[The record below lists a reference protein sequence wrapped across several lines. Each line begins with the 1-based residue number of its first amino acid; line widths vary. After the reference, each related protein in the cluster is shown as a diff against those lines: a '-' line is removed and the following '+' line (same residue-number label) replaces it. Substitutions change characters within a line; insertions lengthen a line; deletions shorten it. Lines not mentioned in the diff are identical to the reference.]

1 MADSFEELLN
11 TPVDSISPPT
21 EEELR
26 TKALVESITAAPVRQ
41 GILPFL
47 DRGLGTIIS
56 GAPSGAS
63 YLQEGLGKAS
73 SFLGFPEL
81 SADFYGDA
89 VNSSEAGKELR
100 GGGFFGAGVSPFVNE
115 QILRNPPEEETF
127 FTGLKVPTPGEMQ
140 DTNLL
145 MDLENMKFSGG
156 PQTSESLRKAN
167 IQNPITTKLMNE
179 AARED
184 IDKLLQSSTPQTY
197 DAFMEENKM
206 GMAPPVGD
214 PAAVRAIEKAE
225 AKKTIE
231 DEAALNRR
239 EKALGDTNSGSAED
253 LFSSAMEDFMTDVRG
268 TGPASPEA
276 KTIDDYKKKFAEAT
290 GIDVSGKVD
299 KSSALMAMG
308 LSLMQNKAGKGFNVG
323 KMLSAVGEA
332 GEKALPALN
341 KAKQTARQGVLA
353 AGKYALQMESSD
365 EAKRNAASEKAMD
378 RGKYWVYKKGKPG
391 AEFSSFDEGEFVDLN
406 KYELNKLI
414 SNPEFDNQFEFIK
427 DSDRFDILKVRA
439 DASDIELGDEWAS
452 AGYKPYSLIG
462 GDIANVPSELL
473 VNAVLRDPNYKGK
486 VTGNVAKIGEKAETI
501 INRFISYQNAINRD
515 VERFQKIG
523 NYVDSGISIPKQVS
537 SKITQFF
544 RSIGFTP
551 EEGMPSDIASA
562 QQALKNF
569 SIDNATMI
577 LKESGKTL
585 SDADRKLVDERV
597 GKISFTNADPKLLHN
612 QIADIYDFIVTKS
625 QQNLDLA
632 VKTLDRDFGIKVVA
646 PPDVPTQE
654 ELDFI
659 NQQRKAR
666 GQAPRK
672 MEEYQ

>member
-1 MADSFEELLN
+1 MAELTPFEKLYLTPADSILPPTKEELLN
-11 TPVDSISPPT
+11 
-21 EEELR
+21 R
-26 TKALVESITAAPVRQ
+26 AKAESATAAPIRQ

-73 SFLGFPEL
+73 SFLGFPEI
-81 SADFYGDA
+81 SSDFYEDA
-89 VNSSEAGKELR
+89 VKASEAGKELR
-100 GGGFFGAGVSPFVNE
+100 GGGFFGAGVNPLINE
-115 QILRNPPEEETF
+115 KLLGNLPEEETF
-127 FTGLKVPTPGEMQ
+127 FTGLKVPSPGEMQ

-145 MDLENMKFSGG
+145 
-156 PQTSESLRKAN
+156 
-167 IQNPITTKLMNE
+167 QNPITSKLMNE

-184 IDKLLQSSTPQTY
+184 IDKLLQGSTPQTY
-197 DAFMEENKM
+197 DAFIEENKM
-206 GMAPPVGD
+206 GMAPPVGN
-214 PAAVRAIEKAE
+214 PAAVREIEKVE
-225 AKKTIE
+225 AKKAID

-239 EKALGDTNSGSAED
+239 EKALGDTNSGSTED
-253 LFSSAMEDFMTDVRG
+253 LFASAMEDFMTGVRG
-268 TGPASPEA
+268 AGPDTPEQ
-276 KTIDDYKKKFAEAT
+276 KTIDDYKKDFSKAT

-299 KSSALMAMG
+299 KSSALIAMG
-308 LSLMQNKAGKGFNVG
+308 LSLMQNTAGSDFNAGKW
-323 KMLSAVGEA
+323 LRSVGEA

-365 EAKRNAASEKAMD
+365 EAKRNIASEKAMD

-462 GDIANVPSELL
+462 GDIKNVPSELL

-515 VERFQKIG
+515 VERFKKIG

-562 QQALKNF
+562 QQSLKNF

-654 ELDFI
+654 ELDLI

>member
-1 MADSFEELLN
+1 MAELTPFEKLLN

-115 QILRNPPEEETF
+115 QILGSSPEEKTF
-127 FTGLKVPTPGEMQ
+127 FTGLKVPSPGEMQ

-145 MDLENMKFSGG
+145 
-156 PQTSESLRKAN
+156 
-167 IQNPITTKLMNE
+167 QNPITAKLMNE

-365 EAKRNAASEKAMD
+365 ESKRNIASEKAMD

-414 SNPEFDNQFEFIK
+414 SNPEFDNQFEFI
-427 DSDRFDILKVRA
+427 SGADRLGILKTRA
-439 DASDIELGDEWAS
+439 EGTDYGKEWDSKGHKAH
-452 AGYKPYSLIG
+452 SLIG
-462 GDIANVPSELL
+462 GDPSKTSPLL
-473 VNAVLRDPNYKGK
+473 TVLAVSRDANYKGPK
-486 VTGNVAKIGEKAETI
+486 SQGGFPLLLGTSAETLK
-501 INRFISYQNAINRD
+501 NNFIRYQDNLNNGSK
-515 VERFQKIG
+515 RFQTLLNAVNQG
-523 NYVDSGISIPKQVS
+523 VSIPEQ
-537 SKITQFF
+537 IGAGINTAI
-544 RSIGFTP
+544 RALGFTGG
-551 EEGMPSDIASA
+551 EVSDITEAKRILGNIA
-562 QQALKNF
+562 
-569 SIDNATMI
+569 IDEAILI
-577 LKESGKTL
+577 LKETGKTL
-585 SDADRKLVDERV
+585 SDNDRKRVEKRV
-597 GKISFTNADPKLLHN
+597 GEIDWSSADAV
-612 QIADIYDFIVTKS
+612 QIKKQIKEIYELVILNPQKD
-625 QQNLDLA
+625 LDLA
-632 VKTLDRDFGIKVVA
+632 VNNLQTNFGITISPA
-646 PPDVPTQE
+646 DQPITEE

-659 NQQRKAR
+659 NQQRIAK
-666 GQAPRK
+666 GLKPRK

>member
-1 MADSFEELLN
+1 MAEALSFEELLN
-11 TPVDSISPPT
+11 QRVDSISPPT
-21 EEELR
+21 KEELLNR
-26 TKALVESITAAPVRQ
+26 ALAESATAAPIRQ

-47 DRGLGTIIS
+47 DRGLGTVIS

-73 SFLGFPEL
+73 SFLGFPEI
-81 SADFYGDA
+81 SSGFYEDA

-100 GGGFFGAGVSPFVNE
+100 EGGFFGAGVSPFVNE
-115 QILRNPPEEETF
+115 QILGSSPEEETL
-127 FTGLKVPTPGEMQ
+127 FTGDTVPTPGEMQ

-145 MDLENMKFSGG
+145 
-156 PQTSESLRKAN
+156 
-167 IQNPITTKLMNE
+167 QNPITAKLMNE

-214 PAAVRAIEKAE
+214 PAAVRTIEKAE
-225 AKKTIE
+225 AKKAIS

-276 KTIDDYKKKFAEAT
+276 KTIEDYKKKFSEAT

-299 KSSALMAMG
+299 KSSALIAMG
-308 LSLMQNKAGKGFNVG
+308 LSLLQNTAGSDFNAGKWL
-323 KMLSAVGEA
+323 KSVGEA

-414 SNPEFDNQFEFIK
+414 SNPEFDNQFEFI
-427 DSDRFDILKVRA
+427 SGADRLGILKTRA
-439 DASDIELGDEWAS
+439 EGTDYGKEWDSKGHKAH
-452 AGYKPYSLIG
+452 SLIG
-462 GDIANVPSELL
+462 GDPSKTSPLLTVLAVSRDANYEGPKSQGGFPLL
-473 VNAVLRDPNYKGK
+473 LGTSAETLKNNFIRYQDNLNNGSKRFQTLLNAVNQG
-486 VTGNVAKIGEKAETI
+486 V
-501 INRFISYQNAINRD
+501 
-515 VERFQKIG
+515 
-523 NYVDSGISIPKQVS
+523 SIPEQ
-537 SKITQFF
+537 IGAGINTAI
-544 RSIGFTP
+544 RALGFTGG
-551 EEGMPSDIASA
+551 EVSDITEAKRILGNIA
-562 QQALKNF
+562 
-569 SIDNATMI
+569 IDEAILI
-577 LKESGKTL
+577 LKETGKTL
-585 SDADRKLVDERV
+585 SDNDRKRVEKRV
-597 GKISFTNADPKLLHN
+597 GEIDWSSADAV
-612 QIADIYDFIVTKS
+612 QIKKQIKEIYELVILNPQKD
-625 QQNLDLA
+625 LDLA
-632 VKTLDRDFGIKVVA
+632 VNNLQTNFGITISPA
-646 PPDVPTQE
+646 DQPITEE

-659 NQQRKAR
+659 NQQRIAK
-666 GQAPRK
+666 GLKPRK

>member
-89 VNSSEAGKELR
+89 VNSSETGKELR

-115 QILRNPPEEETF
+115 QILGNPPKEEKF
-127 FTGLKVPTPGEMQ
+127 FTGGTQYQTKVPTPGEMQ

-145 MDLENMKFSGG
+145 
-156 PQTSESLRKAN
+156 
-167 IQNPITTKLMNE
+167 QNPITAKLMNE

-214 PAAVRAIEKAE
+214 PAAVRTIEKAE
-225 AKKTIE
+225 AKKAIS

-239 EKALGDTNSGSAED
+239 EKALGDTNSGSTED
-253 LFSSAMEDFMTDVRG
+253 LFASAMEDFMTDARG
-268 TGPASPEA
+268 AGPDTPEQ
-276 KTIDDYKKKFAEAT
+276 KTIDDYKRKFAEAT

-299 KSSALMAMG
+299 KSAALMAMG
-308 LSLMQNKAGKGFNVG
+308 LSLMQNTAGSDFNAGKW
-323 KMLSAVGEA
+323 LRSVGEA

-414 SNPEFDNQFEFIK
+414 SNPEFDNQFEFI
-427 DSDRFDILKVRA
+427 SGADRLGILKTRA
-439 DASDIELGDEWAS
+439 EGTDYGKEWDSKGHKAH
-452 AGYKPYSLIG
+452 SLIG
-462 GDIANVPSELL
+462 GDPSKTSPLL
-473 VNAVLRDPNYKGK
+473 TVLAVSRDANYKGPK
-486 VTGNVAKIGEKAETI
+486 SQGGFPLLLGTSAETLK
-501 INRFISYQNAINRD
+501 NNFIRYQDNLNNGSK
-515 VERFQKIG
+515 RFQTLLNAVNQG
-523 NYVDSGISIPKQVS
+523 VSIPEQ
-537 SKITQFF
+537 IGAGINTAI
-544 RSIGFTP
+544 RALGFTGG
-551 EEGMPSDIASA
+551 EVSDITEAKRILGNIA
-562 QQALKNF
+562 
-569 SIDNATMI
+569 IDEAILI
-577 LKESGKTL
+577 LKETGKTL
-585 SDADRKLVDERV
+585 SDNDRKRVEKRV
-597 GKISFTNADPKLLHN
+597 GEIDWSSADAV
-612 QIADIYDFIVTKS
+612 QIKKQIKEIYELVILNPQKD
-625 QQNLDLA
+625 LDLA
-632 VKTLDRDFGIKVVA
+632 VNNLQTNFGITISPA
-646 PPDVPTQE
+646 DQPITEE

-659 NQQRKAR
+659 NQQRIAK
-666 GQAPRK
+666 GLKPRK

>member
-1 MADSFEELLN
+1 MAEALSFEELLN
-11 TPVDSISPPT
+11 QRVDSISPPT
-21 EEELR
+21 KEELLNR
-26 TKALVESITAAPVRQ
+26 ALAESATAAPIRQ

-47 DRGLGTIIS
+47 DRGLGTVIS

-73 SFLGFPEL
+73 SFLGFPEI
-81 SADFYGDA
+81 SSGFYEDA

-100 GGGFFGAGVSPFVNE
+100 EGGFFGAGVSPFVNE
-115 QILRNPPEEETF
+115 QILGSSPEEETF

-145 MDLENMKFSGG
+145 
-156 PQTSESLRKAN
+156 
-167 IQNPITTKLMNE
+167 QNPITAKLMNE

-214 PAAVRAIEKAE
+214 PAAVRTIEKAE

-365 EAKRNAASEKAMD
+365 ESKRNIASEKAMD

-414 SNPEFDNQFEFIK
+414 SNPEFDNQFEFI
-427 DSDRFDILKVRA
+427 SGADRLGILKTRA
-439 DASDIELGDEWAS
+439 EGTDYGKEWDSKGHKAH
-452 AGYKPYSLIG
+452 SLIG
-462 GDIANVPSELL
+462 GDPSKTSPLLTVLAVSRDANYEGPKSQGGFPLL
-473 VNAVLRDPNYKGK
+473 LGTSAETLKNNFIRYQDNLNNGSKRFQTLLNAVNQG
-486 VTGNVAKIGEKAETI
+486 V
-501 INRFISYQNAINRD
+501 
-515 VERFQKIG
+515 
-523 NYVDSGISIPKQVS
+523 SIPEQ
-537 SKITQFF
+537 IGAGINTAI
-544 RSIGFTP
+544 RALGFTGG
-551 EEGMPSDIASA
+551 EVSDITEAKRILGNIA
-562 QQALKNF
+562 
-569 SIDNATMI
+569 IDEAILI
-577 LKESGKTL
+577 LKETGKTL
-585 SDADRKLVDERV
+585 SDNDRKRVEKRV
-597 GKISFTNADPKLLHN
+597 GEIDWSSADAV
-612 QIADIYDFIVTKS
+612 QIKKQIKEIYELVILNPQKD
-625 QQNLDLA
+625 LDLA
-632 VKTLDRDFGIKVVA
+632 VNNLQTNFGITISPA
-646 PPDVPTQE
+646 DQPITEE

-659 NQQRKAR
+659 NQQRIAK
-666 GQAPRK
+666 GLKPRK

>member
-1 MADSFEELLN
+1 MAEALSFEELLN
-11 TPVDSISPPT
+11 QRVDSISPPT
-21 EEELR
+21 KEELLNR
-26 TKALVESITAAPVRQ
+26 ALAESATAAPIRQ

-115 QILRNPPEEETF
+115 QILGNPPEEETF

-145 MDLENMKFSGG
+145 
-156 PQTSESLRKAN
+156 
-167 IQNPITTKLMNE
+167 QNPITAKLMNE

-414 SNPEFDNQFEFIK
+414 SNPEFDNQFEFI
-427 DSDRFDILKVRA
+427 SGADRLGILKTRA
-439 DASDIELGDEWAS
+439 EGTDYGKEWDSKGHKAH
-452 AGYKPYSLIG
+452 SLIG
-462 GDIANVPSELL
+462 GDPSKTSPLL
-473 VNAVLRDPNYKGK
+473 TVLAVSRDANYKGPK
-486 VTGNVAKIGEKAETI
+486 SQGGFPLLLGTSAETLK
-501 INRFISYQNAINRD
+501 NNFIRYQDNLNNGSK
-515 VERFQKIG
+515 RFQTLLNAVNQG
-523 NYVDSGISIPKQVS
+523 VSIPEQ
-537 SKITQFF
+537 IGAGINTAI
-544 RSIGFTP
+544 RALGFTGG
-551 EEGMPSDIASA
+551 EVSDITEAKRILGNIA
-562 QQALKNF
+562 
-569 SIDNATMI
+569 IDEAILI
-577 LKESGKTL
+577 LKETGKTL
-585 SDADRKLVDERV
+585 SDNDRKRVEKRV
-597 GKISFTNADPKLLHN
+597 GEIDWSSADAV
-612 QIADIYDFIVTKS
+612 QIKKQIKEIYELVILNPQKD
-625 QQNLDLA
+625 LDLA
-632 VKTLDRDFGIKVVA
+632 VNNLQTNFGITISPA
-646 PPDVPTQE
+646 DQPITEE

-659 NQQRKAR
+659 NQQRIAK
-666 GQAPRK
+666 GLKPRK

>member
-1 MADSFEELLN
+1 MAEALSFEELLN
-11 TPVDSISPPT
+11 QRVDSISPPT
-21 EEELR
+21 KEELLNR
-26 TKALVESITAAPVRQ
+26 ALAESATAAPIRQ

-47 DRGLGTIIS
+47 DRGLGTVIS

-73 SFLGFPEL
+73 SFLGFPEI
-81 SADFYGDA
+81 SSGFYEDA

-100 GGGFFGAGVSPFVNE
+100 EGGFFGAGVSPFVNE
-115 QILRNPPEEETF
+115 QILGSSPEEETF
-127 FTGLKVPTPGEMQ
+127 FTGLKVPSPGEMQ
-140 DTNLL
+140 DQDFLNASFS
-145 MDLENMKFSGG
+145 DDEKVYKNM
-156 PQTSESLRKAN
+156 Q
-167 IQNPITTKLMNE
+167 QLMNV
-179 AARED
+179 AGKED

-214 PAAVRAIEKAE
+214 PAAVRTIEKAE

-365 EAKRNAASEKAMD
+365 EAKRNIASEKAMD

-414 SNPEFDNQFEFIK
+414 SNPEFDNQFEFI
-427 DSDRFDILKVRA
+427 SGADRLGILKTRA
-439 DASDIELGDEWAS
+439 EGTDYGKEWDSKGHKAH
-452 AGYKPYSLIG
+452 SLIG
-462 GDIANVPSELL
+462 GDPSKTSPLL
-473 VNAVLRDPNYKGK
+473 TVLAVTRDANYKGPK
-486 VTGNVAKIGEKAETI
+486 GQGGFPLLLGTSEETLK
-501 INRFISYQNAINRD
+501 NNFIRYQDNLNNGSK
-515 VERFQKIG
+515 RFQTLLNAVNQG
-523 NYVDSGISIPKQVS
+523 VSIPEQ
-537 SKITQFF
+537 IGAGINTAI
-544 RSIGFTP
+544 RALGFTGG
-551 EEGMPSDIASA
+551 EVSDITEAKRILGNIA
-562 QQALKNF
+562 
-569 SIDNATMI
+569 IDEAILI
-577 LKESGKTL
+577 LKETGKTL
-585 SDADRKLVDERV
+585 SDNDRKRVEKRV
-597 GKISFTNADPKLLHN
+597 GEIDWSSADAV
-612 QIADIYDFIVTKS
+612 QIKKQIKEIYELVILNPQKD
-625 QQNLDLA
+625 LDLA
-632 VKTLDRDFGIKVVA
+632 INNLQSNFGITIA
-646 PPDVPTQE
+646 PANQPPTEAEFEQ
-654 ELDFI
+654 I
-659 NQQRKAR
+659 NKRRIAK
-666 GQAPRK
+666 GLKPRK